1 MKRFAFS
8 KWSAG
13 ILPAI
18 AAILGLISCS
28 KTDEIDFR
36 GTVVDVRECTASYVK
51 PDYGY
56 LVALTTPDSL
66 GGVYTT
72 DKGVTYHNV
81 VILYAPDRLIYRDDP
96 IRGTFYLDD
105 QYSRAN
111 CSIHWN
117 DIDNIPVGVFTSVSV
132 D

>member
-18 AAILGLISCS
+18 VILSLASCN
-28 KTDEIDFR
+28 KVDEIDFR
-36 GTVVDVRECTASYVK
+36 GTVIDTRECTASYVK
-51 PDYGY
+51 PDLGY

-66 GGVYTT
+66 GGDYTT
-72 DKGVTYHNV
+72 DDGVTHHNV
-81 VILYAPDRLIYRDDP
+81 VILYAPDRLVYRNDKL
-96 IRGTFYLDD
+96 RGTFYLDD

-111 CSIHWN
+111 CSIHWT
-117 DIDNIPVGVFTSVSV
+117 DIDNIPIGVFTSLSV
-132 D
+132 VD

>member
-18 AAILGLISCS
+18 VILGLTSCN
-28 KTDEIDFR
+28 KVDEIDFR
-36 GTVVDVRECTASYVK
+36 GTVVDTRECTASYVK
-51 PDYGY
+51 PDLGY

-66 GGVYTT
+66 GGDYTT
-72 DKGVTYHNV
+72 QDGITHHNV
-81 VILYAPDRLIYRDDP
+81 VILYAPDRLVYRNDK
-96 IRGTFYLDD
+96 IRGTFYFDD
-105 QYSRAN
+105 QYSLAN

-117 DIDNIPVGVFTSVSV
+117 DIDNIPIGVFTSISV

>member
-51 PDYGY
+51 PDLGY

>member
-81 VILYAPDRLIYRDDP
+81 VILYAPDRLIYCDDP

>member
-36 GTVVDVRECTASYVK
+36 GTVVDVRKCTASYVK
-51 PDYGY
+51 PDLGY

-81 VILYAPDRLIYRDDP
+81 VILYAPDRLIKCNDP

>member
-1 MKRFAFS
+1 MKRFAFF

-18 AAILGLISCS
+18 VILGLTSCN
-28 KTDEIDFR
+28 KVDEIDFR
-36 GTVVDVRECTASYVK
+36 GTVVDTRECTASYVK
-51 PDYGY
+51 PDLGY

-66 GGVYTT
+66 GGDYTT
-72 DKGVTYHNV
+72 QDGITHHNV
-81 VILYAPDRLIYRDDP
+81 VILYAPDRLVYRNDK
-96 IRGTFYLDD
+96 IRGTFYFDD
-105 QYSRAN
+105 QYSLAN

-117 DIDNIPVGVFTSVSV
+117 DIDNIPIGVFTSISV

>member
-1 MKRFAFS
+1 MKRFAFFS
-8 KWSAG
+8 TLLLLLA
-13 ILPAI
+13 
-18 AAILGLISCS
+18 SCN
-28 KTDEIDFR
+28 KVDEIDFR

>member
-18 AAILGLISCS
+18 VILGLTSCN
-28 KTDEIDFR
+28 KVDEIDFR

-51 PDYGY
+51 PDLGY

-81 VILYAPDRLIYRDDP
+81 VILYAPDRLIYCDDK
-96 IRGTFYLDD
+96 IRGTFYFDD
-105 QYSRAN
+105 QYSLAN

-117 DIDNIPVGVFTSVSV
+117 DIDNIPIGVFTSISV

>member
-18 AAILGLISCS
+18 VILCLASCN
-28 KTDEIDFR
+28 KVDEIDFR
-36 GTVVDVRECTASYVK
+36 GTVIDTRECTASYVK
-51 PDYGY
+51 PDLGY

-66 GGVYTT
+66 GGDYTT
-72 DKGVTYHNV
+72 DNGVTHHNV
-81 VILYAPDRLIYRDDP
+81 VILYAPDRLVYRNDKL
-96 IRGTFYLDD
+96 RGTFYLDD

-111 CSIHWN
+111 CSIHWT
-117 DIDNIPVGVFTSVSV
+117 DIDNIPIGVFTSLSV
-132 D
+132 VD

>member
-18 AAILGLISCS
+18 VILGLTSCN
-28 KTDEIDFR
+28 KVDEIDFR
-36 GTVVDVRECTASYVK
+36 GTVIDTRECTASYVK
-51 PDYGY
+51 PDLGY

-66 GGVYTT
+66 GGDYTT
-72 DKGVTYHNV
+72 QDGITHHNV
-81 VILYAPDRLIYRDDP
+81 VILYAPDRLVYRNDK
-96 IRGTFYLDD
+96 IRGTFYFDD
-105 QYSRAN
+105 QYSLAN

-117 DIDNIPVGVFTSVSV
+117 DIDNIPIGVFTSISV